1 MMKTMDLLERID
13 EVRANNVTPKK
24 FKDTWGYTLQDHSK
38 RMMDFIH
45 GLESQANKKRTEKA
59 SKPDF

>member
-1 MMKTMDLLERID
+1 MAKEMDLLERID

-24 FKDTWGYTLQDHSK
+24 FKETWGYTLEDHSK

-45 GLESQANKKRTEKA
+45 RLEKRSPKEDHK
-59 SKPDF
+59 